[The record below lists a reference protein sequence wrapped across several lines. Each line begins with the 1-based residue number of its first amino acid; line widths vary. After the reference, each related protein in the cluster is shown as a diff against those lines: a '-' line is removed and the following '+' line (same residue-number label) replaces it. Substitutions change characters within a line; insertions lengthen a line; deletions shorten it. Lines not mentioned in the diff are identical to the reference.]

1 MAPFPWPELSHDK
14 ALLLEVATK
23 KPERPADWEDIAL
36 NLSLAFSTP
45 NNAVE
50 IKGRACRE
58 RLDRLI
64 HKFKNEDA
72 KALRRYYAI
81 LNTRRRHTA
90 NGKRQT

>member
-1 MAPFPWPELSHDK
+1 MAPLRWPELSHDK

-23 KPERPADWEDIAL
+23 KPERPADWEDVAL

-64 HKFKNEDA
+64 HKFKNEDDPISFY
-72 KALRRYYAI
+72 L
-81 LNTRRRHTA
+81 H
-90 NGKRQT
+90 

>member
-1 MAPFPWPELSHDK
+1 MAPFRWPELSHDK

-23 KPERPADWEDIAL
+23 KPERPTDWEDIAL
-36 NLSLAFSTP
+36 NLSLAFSTQ

-64 HKFKNEDA
+64 QKFKNEDA
-72 KALRRYYAI
+72 KAL
-81 LNTRRRHTA
+81 
-90 NGKRQT
+90 KR